1 MLLKVIGIIGLV
13 LLLGVGVVLVLA
25 AMKPDTFRV
34 ARSTSINAPPG
45 KIFPLINDLHQ
56 FNTWNPFEKKD
67 PGTGTYSGPAAGKG
81 ASYAWNSKQ
90 LGIGSMTIADTTEPS
105 RVAMK
110 LDFVKPFEAHND
122 VEFTIDPKGGASE
135 VTWSMT
141 GETPYLAKIVH
152 VLIPMEK
159 MVGRDFEDGLANM
172 KAIAEK

>member
-1 MLLKVIGIIGLV
+1 MLKVIGIIGLI

-25 AMKPDTFRV
+25 AIKPDTFRV
-34 ARSTSINAPPG
+34 ARATSINAAPE

-67 PGTGTYSGPAAGKG
+67 PGKGTYSGPASGPG

-90 LGIGSMTIADTTEPS
+90 LGIGSMTIAEATEPS
-105 RVAMK
+105 RVAMR
-110 LDFVKPFEAHND
+110 LDFIKPFEAHND
-122 VEFTIDPKGGASE
+122 VEFTIVPKGGASE
-135 VTWSMT
+135 VTWAMS
-141 GETPYLAKIVH
+141 GPVPFLAKIMH
-152 VLIPMEK
+152 VLMDMDK